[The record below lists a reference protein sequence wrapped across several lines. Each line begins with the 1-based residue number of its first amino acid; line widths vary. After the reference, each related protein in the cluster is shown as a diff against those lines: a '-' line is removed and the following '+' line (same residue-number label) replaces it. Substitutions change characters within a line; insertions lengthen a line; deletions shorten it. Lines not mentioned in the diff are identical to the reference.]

1 MAIDERRHN
10 PSIEQPWPTPIFF
23 LWLPVTNGGGS
34 LPKTFDLKA
43 FWMLCTTAKTN
54 ISGHVV
60 LKIFRLCHLPLITIK
75 LNYAYKLLF
84 NMVYTLDLNF
94 LGYPQSIAAY
104 LVETSEGPLLIETGP
119 YSTFEVLKNEIKRC
133 GFKLDEIKHVFLSH
147 IHLDHAGAAWALA
160 EQGANIYL
168 HPFGETHLAHP
179 EKLMESAKRI
189 YQEDMDRL
197 WGQMHPIP
205 MDQLRSTVHLEEII
219 IGNLC
224 LQALH
229 TPGHAK
235 HHIAWKMD
243 DLIFSGDVAGVKIQK
258 GPVVPP
264 CPPPDINLEDWI
276 HSIDLILACEPS
288 QIYLTHFG
296 VIKNVPAHMHALK
309 SMIHDW
315 SQWVKKNWMAGF
327 TADELTPKFSEYT
340 SQQLLRLGVDP
351 LGIKQYEAANPSW
364 MSVAGLIRYW
374 EKKTG

>member
-10 PSIEQPWPTPIFF
+10 PSIEQPGPTPIFF

-133 GFKLDEIKHVFLSH
+133 GFELDEIKHVFLSH

-160 EQGANIYL
+160 EQGATIYL
-168 HPFGETHLAHP
+168 HPFGETHLTHP

>member
-10 PSIEQPWPTPIFF
+10 PSIEQPGPTPIFF

-133 GFKLDEIKHVFLSH
+133 GFELDEIKHVFLSH

-160 EQGANIYL
+160 EQGATIYL

-197 WGQMHPIP
+197 WGQMLPIP

-309 SMIHDW
+309 SMIIDW